1 MRNKCRTGLDFSVLI
16 RYTVMRNLHWIC
28 KKRLVLGHRKL
39 SAPVIAFPIYHP
51 FREGEHMKL
60 MQWIWA
66 IVIGFVVGL
75 IARAVLPG
83 ADQMGLLGTTI
94 VGILGSFVGGFIGN
108 LIKKPAEGAK
118 FTPAGFLM
126 SIVGAVVLLVIWRM
140 IQ

>member
-1 MRNKCRTGLDFSVLI
+1 
-16 RYTVMRNLHWIC
+16 
-28 KKRLVLGHRKL
+28 
-39 SAPVIAFPIYHP
+39 
-51 FREGEHMKL
+51 MKI

-75 IARAVLPG
+75 LARAVLPG

-118 FTPAGFLM
+118 FTPAGFVM

>member
-1 MRNKCRTGLDFSVLI
+1 
-16 RYTVMRNLHWIC
+16 
-28 KKRLVLGHRKL
+28 
-39 SAPVIAFPIYHP
+39 
-51 FREGEHMKL
+51 MKI

-75 IARAVLPG
+75 LARAVLPG

-118 FTPAGFLM
+118 FAPAGFVM